1 MKPIYI
7 FFCVI
12 GVLIGVAGSQ
22 MFSGPANRVETS
34 SVRTAKERREHLR
47 VERQQRAEQRQLDAV
62 LFPPAPML
70 STTEP
75 GEVAVEIIEKL
86 RVLKNDDSR
95 IFQRRIIHYF
105 ESLLELGPASVPAM
119 IAFLNEVNDVIFFDR
134 EHYKQISI
142 VGTFQIHPSSGLV
155 GLYGLKGEKPD
166 PIYYRSNKRLPSL
179 KGIVPWA
186 FVPKSMRLGIV
197 ETLVMMGGDEAR
209 AGLVVALN
217 TTRDGFE
224 VAMLDVCFR
233 MMETPNQKELVT
245 NVIHKILN
253 EFPDYPQTNF
263 EQSSREYL
271 FTLLVKYNDHRYV
284 PVAKDRIVD
293 EATGR
298 MNPNSVEYLISTL
311 GPDAL
316 TILGPYY
323 FGNLL
328 SNEWDRRG
336 LRNKML
342 PFLGHHPIA
351 ADVFRRAM
359 GEVGKGESKL
369 EKADFL
375 ATLWSSRELRAV
387 RNADYKQVMKNRIKI
402 YSELKRFPPAAY
414 HELVDSSFN
423 TTISKMQK
431 EMRDILDREFF
442 VTSGGVVLLI
452 EETRTE
458 TQ

>member
-1 MKPIYI
+1 
-7 FFCVI
+7 
-12 GVLIGVAGSQ
+12 
-22 MFSGPANRVETS
+22 
-34 SVRTAKERREHLR
+34 
-47 VERQQRAEQRQLDAV
+47 
-62 LFPPAPML
+62 
-70 STTEP
+70 
-75 GEVAVEIIEKL
+75 
-86 RVLKNDDSR
+86 
-95 IFQRRIIHYF
+95 
-105 ESLLELGPASVPAM
+105 M

-284 PVAKDRIVD
+284 LARSQNRHRRRRHCQRDQPIQRK
-293 EATGR
+293 
-298 MNPNSVEYLISTL
+298 NSRAPKFLEPSQ
-311 GPDAL
+311 
-316 TILGPYY
+316 
-323 FGNLL
+323 
-328 SNEWDRRG
+328 
-336 LRNKML
+336 LRHHL
-342 PFLGHHPIA
+342 PHPAHNA
-351 ADVFRRAM
+351 A
-359 GEVGKGESKL
+359 
-369 EKADFL
+369 
-375 ATLWSSRELRAV
+375 
-387 RNADYKQVMKNRIKI
+387 
-402 YSELKRFPPAAY
+402 ELKQNPHKHKQPTPHQPRHHQPRPRNRV
-414 HELVDSSFN
+414 HRL
-423 TTISKMQK
+423 Q
-431 EMRDILDREFF
+431 RRHPL
-442 VTSGGVVLLI
+442 
-452 EETRTE
+452 
-458 TQ
+458 